1 MRARLGMLPV
11 AVDAVHEIR
20 KARHRRREAAFG
32 MKGRRELA
40 WRDELM
46 HVPAHAIELPAVSPE
61 LRRPSRHDRAA
72 QAVGALAD
80 PPSVFPQ
87 HVRRTDQPVLVR
99 GVELERRR
107 TGRRQRERVRP
118 EQRDV
123 VEVDHVVPALRQQR
137 LQRRRLEQ
145 RPACLLRQQRRQP
158 AEPAAQP
165 VHVDVRMIRHRR
177 GWLGRVQQVVAVE
190 AVHHVHVMPVVSQ
203 CMSQPVEVD
212 RVTAEA
218 PRRVERGQVQDI
230 QGARHDTGG
239 RGRYTAKRCRWTKRP
254 LERHTPTAICA
265 FCSPA

>member
-20 KARHRRREAAFG
+20 KARHRRRKAAFRMEG
-32 MKGRRELA
+32 HRELA

-87 HVRRTDQPVLVR
+87 HVRRTNQPVLVR

-107 TGRRQRERVRP
+107 TGRRQCERMRP

-158 AEPAAQP
+158 PEPAAQP
-165 VHVDVRMIRHRR
+165 VHVDVRMTSPPSRGAPPGAAGGSCPGSAPRPRDARRLPMHEPAGGGRPRHRR
-177 GWLGRVQQVVAVE
+177 SSTAGR
-190 AVHHVHVMPVVSQ
+190 
-203 CMSQPVEVD
+203 
-212 RVTAEA
+212 T
-218 PRRVERGQVQDI
+218 
-230 QGARHDTGG
+230 
-239 RGRYTAKRCRWTKRP
+239 WTS
-254 LERHTPTAICA
+254 EGY
-265 FCSPA
+265 